1 MELYSASHLADRLPP
16 FWNLVISNLPGPST
30 PLYGGGA
37 RVLQI
42 YPLGPVQ
49 LGSGLNLTVLSA
61 VDRLCLGVMAC
72 KELVPDV
79 EDLAISFVDEVG
91 VLRRLADERG

>member
-1 MELYSASHLADRLPP
+1 M
-16 FWNLVISNLPGPST
+16 
-30 PLYGGGA
+30 
-37 RVLQI
+37 LQI

-72 KELVPDV
+72 RELVPDV
-79 EDLAISFVDEVG
+79 EDLAAAFAHEVDA
-91 VLRRLADERG
+91 LRRLADERG